1 MLHDPNESLGE
12 LVDRSHLMDPSK
24 FTDEVSAA
32 AAHLG
37 ATDLEIYLT
46 DYEQRMLMP
55 LRVTAGGE
63 PLTIETT
70 LAGRSFVSGEPQLS
84 EQDSCVRTWVPLLDG
99 ADRLGVLR
107 FDMETVDDKAI
118 TAMMRFAGLM
128 AQLIVTKSRYSD
140 VFDRAAQRV
149 TPSVAAHVQWS
160 QLPPMTFT
168 TPRVAIAGILEPAY
182 DIGGDAFDYS
192 HNDDRTDIVMLDA
205 MGHGLTACWPATLAM
220 AGLRHAR
227 QRGLGLA
234 ERYDE
239 CSRLLARE
247 LSAYEFVAAQLA
259 ELDSTTGL
267 LRWVTAGLPRPLLV
281 RRGKVIGELPSPA
294 NLPLGV
300 AVDGGGAQ
308 IASFSLEPW
317 DRVLFFTDGVIE
329 GHRPGNEPF
338 GIERLVDL
346 LGRES
351 LALAGPAEAVRRVAH
366 AVLDHNNH
374 DLRDDFTM
382 LIVEYRGGG
391 ADVEAVPHSYRLPGH
406 RTV

>member
-1 MLHDPNESLGE
+1 VR
-12 LVDRSHLMDPSK
+12 VDSD
-24 FTDEVSAA
+24 AA
-32 AAHLG
+32 
-37 ATDLEIYLT
+37 
-46 DYEQRMLMP
+46 
-55 LRVTAGGE
+55 
-63 PLTIETT
+63 
-70 LAGRSFVSGEPQLS
+70 
-84 EQDSCVRTWVPLLDG
+84 
-99 ADRLGVLR
+99 
-107 FDMETVDDKAI
+107 DDAAI
-118 TAMMRFAGLM
+118 TDMLRFAGLVS
-128 AQLIVTKSRYSD
+128 QLIVTKSRYTD
-140 VFDRAAQRV
+140 VFARAAQRV

-182 DIGGDAFDYS
+182 DIGGDAFDYA
-192 HNDDRTDIVMLDA
+192 HTDDRTDIVMLDA
-205 MGHGLTACWPATLAM
+205 MGHGLKACWPATLAM

-267 LRWVTAGLPRPLLV
+267 LRWVNAGLPKPLLV
-281 RRGKVIGELPSPA
+281 RGGKVIGELPCQP

-300 AVDGGGAQ
+300 AIDGGSAK
-308 IASFSLEPW
+308 IASISLEPW

-351 LALAGPAEAVRRVAH
+351 LAQAGPAEAVRRVAH

-382 LIVEYRGGG
+382 LLVEFRGGG
-391 ADVEAVPHSYRLPGH
+391 ADVEAVPHTYRLPNH

>member
-1 MLHDPNESLGE
+1 MLGE
-12 LVDRSHLMDPSK
+12 LIDRSHLMDPSR
-24 FTDEVSAA
+24 FTEEISI
-32 AAHLG
+32 G
-37 ATDLEIYLT
+37 ATMMGASDVEIYLT

-70 LAGRSFVSGEPQLS
+70 LAGRAFMTGEPQVAAERDGLS
-84 EQDSCVRTWVPLLDG
+84 RLWVPLLDG
-99 ADRLGVLR
+99 ADRLGVVRL
-107 FDMETVDDKAI
+107 DVEVVDDACLR
-118 TAMMRFAGLM
+118 TALRFAGLVT
-128 AQLIVTKSRYSD
+128 QLIVTKSRYSD

-192 HNDDRTDIVMLDA
+192 HTDDRTDIVMLDA

-247 LSAYEFVAAQLA
+247 LSPYQFVAAQIA
-259 ELDSTTGL
+259 ELDCTSGL

-281 RRGKVIGELPSPA
+281 RQGRVVGELPNRP

-300 AVDGGGAQ
+300 AINGGGAQ
-308 IASFSLEPW
+308 IASVSLEPW

-351 LALAGPAEAVRRVAH
+351 LAEAGPAEAVRRVAH

-382 LIVEYRGGG
+382 LIVEYRGNRD
-391 ADVEAVPHSYRLPGH
+391 DVEAVPNTHRLPRH